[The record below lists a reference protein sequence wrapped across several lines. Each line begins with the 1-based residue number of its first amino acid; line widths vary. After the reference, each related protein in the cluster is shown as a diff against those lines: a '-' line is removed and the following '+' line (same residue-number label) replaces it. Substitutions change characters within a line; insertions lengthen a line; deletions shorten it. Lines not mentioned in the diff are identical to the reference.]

1 VFGVG
6 AIEIE
11 RRVAR
16 GLPAEEAVQ
25 PAPDFDVVIPARNEE
40 STVGG
45 VVRAA
50 LATRG
55 VGRVVVVDDG
65 SSDGTAAAAR
75 AAGAEVFPAR
85 PAGAPAGDKGRA
97 LERGMAATAG
107 TSCAVVVFFDAD
119 IVGAQPLHFTSLA
132 APVLA
137 GEVMLSCGIVD
148 YGPWRNPWFLRLP
161 PITGLRALPRRIFE
175 AVEPSRRTGFR
186 IEIMVNEVVAR
197 GNLPSAIRVLA
208 GLTHRSKIDK
218 IGWRAGSTAHLR
230 MTGELIGC
238 LRTVPLWTY
247 GAYLR
252 RLSVLP
258 PAGQAAPELLTLAGS
273 GHPLP

>member
-1 VFGVG
+1 VK
-6 AIEIE
+6 
-11 RRVAR
+11 
-16 GLPAEEAVQ
+16 

-40 STVGG
+40 PTVGA

-55 VGRVVVVDDG
+55 VGRVMVVDDG
-65 SSDGTAAAAR
+65 SSDGTAAAAL
-75 AAGAEVFPAR
+75 AAGAEVESTHLP
-85 PAGAPAGDKGRA
+85 GAPGGDKGRA
-97 LERGMAATAG
+97 LERGMAALAATA
-107 TSCAVVVFFDAD
+107 CDVVVFFDAD
-119 IVGAQPLHFTSLA
+119 IVGAQPLHFTALA

-137 GEVMLSCGIVD
+137 GEAVLSCGIVD

-175 AVEPSRRTGFR
+175 AVEPGKRRGFR

-197 GNLPSAIRVLA
+197 GSLPSSIRVLS

-218 IGWRAGSTAHLR
+218 IGWRSGAAAHLR
-230 MTGELIGC
+230 MSGELLGC
-238 LRTVPLWTY
+238 LRDVPLWTY
-247 GAYLR
+247 AAYLR

-258 PAGQAAPELLTLAGS
+258 PVGAAAPEVLALAGS